1 MSIPSPIGL
10 PQELKLGE
18 VDYSLPADARSYQ
31 VNVQPS
37 NVSNVTQTGIS
48 LVCAA
53 SAPPTTVPQ
62 FSSQTVY
69 FDLPAGSSPST
80 FIDNRFTTL
89 SFRATIT
96 ITGASATASSLT
108 SGFQRSGG
116 YSWFDRMYI
125 TAQNGN
131 IVEDVTEFGLVNDLM
146 VATQLNPATRDSLAV
161 QYGFQSDATTNVAQG
176 HQWSILTA
184 AATLLNSVE
193 SYSYSIPLSSSL
205 IGVTADRF
213 FNIGRTNKLQL
224 ALQTCTDLPISILCS
239 ATAQVAATTMTVA
252 LSDFALQ
259 CQYVDIGPTALAMVD
274 ATLPDKKAYIHG
286 TTYKTSS
293 ISFPAVAGTQS
304 LLAGIRGSSI
314 KSLFARFQDGGT
326 ASITNSMNG
335 KYDSKMP
342 NINSINFNVGGQ
354 KLPNNPVNPLL
365 NPSRA
370 FRALQMASGSYN
382 NASFQSA
389 MPPLQYCKL
398 AAGAASGTGT
408 GAVQSTLG
416 ATQSAFWNIGSS
428 QTSLCQFIYGEDL
441 EVVARRGLMSGMN
454 CNSAPVFVEFNVA
467 TAPTN
472 SQTLYVHSLGD
483 VVYIHDVATGDVQVR
498 M

>member
-37 NVSNVTQTGIS
+37 NISQVQQTGIS
-48 LVCAA
+48 LICGAS
-53 SAPPTTVPQ
+53 SAPTTLPQ
-62 FSSQTVY
+62 FSSQTIY

-80 FIDNRFTTL
+80 FIDNRFTTI
-89 SFRATIT
+89 SFRANVAIT
-96 ITGASATASSLT
+96 TAVTASSIT
-108 SGFQRSGG
+108 SAFQRSGG

-131 IVEDVTEFGLVNDLM
+131 IVEDITEYGLVNDLV

-161 QYGFQSDATTNVAQG
+161 QYGFNSDAAAIVAQG
-176 HQWSILTA
+176 HQWSSIVGGALTT
-184 AATLLNSVE
+184 ATE
-193 SYSYSIPLSSSL
+193 TFSYSIPLYSSL
-205 IGVTADRF
+205 VGVTADRF
-213 FNIGRTNKLQL
+213 FNIGRTNKLQI
-224 ALQTCTDLPISILCS
+224 ALQTCTELPISILCS
-239 ATAQVAATTMTVA
+239 ATAATAGAMTVT
-252 LSDFALQ
+252 LSDFAIQ
-259 CQYVDIGPTALAMVD
+259 CQYVDVGPQALAMLD

-293 ISFPAVAGTQS
+293 ITFPAVAGSQS

-314 KSLFARFQDGGT
+314 KSLFARFQDLGT
-326 ASITNSMNG
+326 QSTTNSING
-335 KYDSKMP
+335 KYDSKLPM
-342 NINSINFNVGGQ
+342 INSINFNVGGQ
-354 KLPNNPVNPLL
+354 RLPNNPVNPLL

-370 FRALQMASGSYN
+370 FRALQMASGAYN
-382 NASFQSA
+382 NSQFQSC
-389 MPPLQYCKL
+389 MPPSAYCKL
-398 AAGAASGTGT
+398 AAGGTAQ
-408 GAVQSTLG
+408 AVTVG
-416 ATQSAFWNIGSS
+416 ATQAFFWNLGSV

-472 SQTLYVHSLGD
+472 SQNLYVHALGD

>member
-37 NVSNVTQTGIS
+37 NVSSVAQTGIS
-48 LVCAA
+48 LICAA
-53 SAPPTTVPQ
+53 SSAPTTLPQ
-62 FSSQTVY
+62 FNSQTIY
-69 FDLPAGSSPST
+69 FDLPAGNSPST

-89 SFRATIT
+89 SFRANVSIT
-96 ITGASATASSLT
+96 TAVTAASITSA
-108 SGFQRSGG
+108 FQRSGG

-131 IVEDVTEFGLVNDLM
+131 IVEDITEFGLVNDLA
-146 VATQLNPATRDSLAV
+146 VATQLDPATRDSLAV
-161 QYGFQSDATTNVAQG
+161 QYGFLSDAASITAQG
-176 HQWSILTA
+176 HQWTTIVGGAAVTA
-184 AATLLNSVE
+184 TE
-193 SYSYSIPLSSSL
+193 TYSYSVPLMSSL
-205 IGVTADRF
+205 VGVTADRF
-213 FNIGRTNKLQL
+213 FNIGRTNKLQI
-224 ALQTCTDLPISILCS
+224 ALQTATELPISILCS
-239 ATAQVAATTMTVA
+239 ATAATAGAMTVT
-252 LSDFALQ
+252 LSDFAIQ
-259 CQYVDIGPTALAMVD
+259 CQYVDVGPQALAMLD

-293 ISFPAVAGTQS
+293 ITFPAVAGSQS

-314 KSLFARFQDGGT
+314 KSLFARFQDLGT
-326 ASITNSMNG
+326 QNTTNSING
-335 KYDSKMP
+335 KYDSKLPM
-342 NINSINFNVGGQ
+342 INSINFNVGGQ
-354 KLPNNPVNPLL
+354 RLPSNPVNPLL

-370 FRALQMASGSYN
+370 FRALQMASGSFN
-382 NASFQSA
+382 NSQFHSC
-389 MPPLQYCKL
+389 MPPAQYCKL
-398 AAGAASGTGT
+398 AAGGT
-408 GAVQSTLG
+408 AQG
-416 ATQSAFWNIGSS
+416 ATVGGSQAYFWNLGSA
-428 QTSLCQFIYGEDL
+428 QTGLCQFIYGEDL

-472 SQTLYVHSLGD
+472 SQNLYVHALGD
-483 VVYIHDVATGDVQVR
+483 VVYIHDVVTGDVLVR

>member
-37 NVSNVTQTGIS
+37 NISQVQQTGIS
-48 LVCAA
+48 LICGA
-53 SAPPTTVPQ
+53 SAAPTTLPQ
-62 FSSQTVY
+62 FSSQTIY

-80 FIDNRFTTL
+80 FIDNRFTTI
-89 SFRATIT
+89 SFRANVAIT
-96 ITGASATASSLT
+96 TAVTASSIT
-108 SGFQRSGG
+108 SAFQRSGG

-131 IVEDVTEFGLVNDLM
+131 IVEDITEYGLVNDLV

-161 QYGFQSDATTNVAQG
+161 QYGFNSDAAAIVAQG
-176 HQWSILTA
+176 HQWSSIVGGALTT
-184 AATLLNSVE
+184 ATE
-193 SYSYSIPLSSSL
+193 TFSYSIPLYSSL
-205 IGVTADRF
+205 VGVTADRF
-213 FNIGRTNKLQL
+213 FNIGRTNKLQI
-224 ALQTCTDLPISILCS
+224 ALQTCTELPISILCS
-239 ATAQVAATTMTVA
+239 ATAATAGAMTVT
-252 LSDFALQ
+252 LSDFAIQ
-259 CQYVDIGPTALAMVD
+259 CQYVDVGPQALAMLD

-293 ISFPAVAGTQS
+293 ITFPAVAGSQS

-314 KSLFARFQDGGT
+314 KSLFARFQDLGT
-326 ASITNSMNG
+326 QSTTNSING
-335 KYDSKMP
+335 KYDSKLPM
-342 NINSINFNVGGQ
+342 INSINFNVGGQ
-354 KLPNNPVNPLL
+354 RLPNNPVNPLL

-370 FRALQMASGSYN
+370 FRALQMASGAYN
-382 NASFQSA
+382 NSQFQSC
-389 MPPLQYCKL
+389 MPPSAYCKL
-398 AAGAASGTGT
+398 AAGGTAQ
-408 GAVQSTLG
+408 AVTVG
-416 ATQSAFWNIGSS
+416 ATQAFFWNLGSV

-472 SQTLYVHSLGD
+472 SQNLYVHALGD

>member
-37 NVSNVTQTGIS
+37 NVSTVSQTGIS
-48 LVCAA
+48 VISAV
-53 SAPPTTVPQ
+53 SAPPTVVPQ
-62 FSSQTVY
+62 FTSQTVY

-89 SFRATIT
+89 SFRANMAVTT
-96 ITGASATASSLT
+96 AFVGASAQT
-108 SGFQRSGG
+108 GFQRSGG
-116 YSWFDRMYI
+116 YSWIDRMYI

-131 IVEDVTEFGLVNDLM
+131 IVEDITEFGLVNDLM
-146 VATQLNPATRDSLAV
+146 VATQLNTATRDTLAT
-161 QYGFQSDATTNVAQG
+161 QYGFLSGTANEAQG
-176 HQWSILTA
+176 HQWQSIA
-184 AATLLNSVE
+184 AATAATATE
-193 SYSYSIPLSSSL
+193 TYSYSIPLISSL

-224 ALQTCTDLPISILCS
+224 AIQTTSELPISIQNPS
-239 ATAQVAATTMTVA
+239 TAAITAGQFTIT

-259 CQYVDIGPTALAMVD
+259 CQYVDIGPSALAMID
-274 ATLPDKKAYIHG
+274 ATLPDRKAYIHG

-293 ISFPAVAGTQS
+293 ISMPATAGSQS

-314 KSLFARFQDGGT
+314 KSLFCRFQDMGAVST
-326 ASITNSMNG
+326 TNSSNG
-335 KYDSKMP
+335 KYDSKNP
-342 NINSINFNVGGQ
+342 NLNSINFNVGGQ
-354 KLPNNPVNPLL
+354 KLPNNSVNPLL
-365 NPSRA
+365 QPSRA

-382 NASFQSA
+382 NAQFQSSMIPA
-389 MPPLQYCKL
+389 QYMKLSAGGTAATVAAPLGTTQAFQYN
-398 AAGAASGTGT
+398 
-408 GAVQSTLG
+408 LG
-416 ATQSAFWNIGSS
+416 SLNTA
-428 QTSLCQFIYGEDL
+428 LCQFIYGEDL
-441 EVVARRGLMSGMN
+441 EIVARRGLMSGMN
-454 CNSAPVFVEFNVA
+454 CNSAPVFVELNIA

-472 SQTLYVHSLGD
+472 AQTLYVHALGD
-483 VVYIHDVATGDVQVR
+483 VVYIHDISTGDVQVR

>member
-37 NVSNVTQTGIS
+37 NVSSVAQTGIS
-48 LVCAA
+48 LICAA
-53 SAPPTTVPQ
+53 SSAPTTLPQ
-62 FSSQTVY
+62 FNSQTIY
-69 FDLPAGSSPST
+69 FDLPAGNSPST

-89 SFRATIT
+89 SFRANVSIT
-96 ITGASATASSLT
+96 TAVTAASITSA
-108 SGFQRSGG
+108 FQRSGG

-131 IVEDVTEFGLVNDLM
+131 IVEDITEFGLVNDLV
-146 VATQLNPATRDSLAV
+146 VATQLDPATRDSLAV
-161 QYGFQSDATTNVAQG
+161 QYGFLSDAASITAQG
-176 HQWSILTA
+176 HQWTTIVGGAAVTA
-184 AATLLNSVE
+184 TE
-193 SYSYSIPLSSSL
+193 TYSYSIPLMSSL
-205 IGVTADRF
+205 VGVTADRF
-213 FNIGRTNKLQL
+213 FNIGRTNKLQI
-224 ALQTCTDLPISILCS
+224 ALQTASELPISILCS
-239 ATAQVAATTMTVA
+239 ATAAAAGAMTVT
-252 LSDFALQ
+252 LSDFAIQ
-259 CQYVDIGPTALAMVD
+259 CQYVDVGPQALAMLD

-293 ISFPAVAGTQS
+293 ITFPAVAGAQS

-314 KSLFARFQDGGT
+314 KSLFARFNDLGT
-326 ASITNSMNG
+326 QNTTNSING
-335 KYDSKMP
+335 KYDSKLPM
-342 NINSINFNVGGQ
+342 INSINFNVGGQ
-354 KLPNNPVNPLL
+354 RLPSNPVNPLL

-370 FRALQMASGSYN
+370 FRALQMASGAFN
-382 NASFQSA
+382 NSQFQSC
-389 MPPLQYCKL
+389 MPPTQYCKL
-398 AAGAASGTGT
+398 AAGGT
-408 GAVQSTLG
+408 AQG
-416 ATQSAFWNIGSS
+416 ATVGASQAFFWNLGSA
-428 QTSLCQFIYGEDL
+428 QTGLCQFIYGEDL

-472 SQTLYVHSLGD
+472 SQNLYVHALGD
-483 VVYIHDVATGDVQVR
+483 VVYIHDVVTGDVQVR

>member
-18 VDYSLPADARSYQ
+18 VDYSLPADARSYA

-37 NVSNVTQTGIS
+37 NISQVQQTGIS
-48 LVCAA
+48 LICAS
-53 SAPPTTVPQ
+53 SAVPTTLPQ
-62 FSSQTVY
+62 FSSQTLY

-89 SFRATIT
+89 SFRANVSIT
-96 ITGASATASSLT
+96 TAVTASSIT
-108 SGFQRSGG
+108 SAFQRSGG

-131 IVEDVTEFGLVNDLM
+131 IIEDITEFGLVNDLM

-161 QYGFQSDATTNVAQG
+161 QYGFLSDPAATVAQG
-176 HQWSILTA
+176 HQWSSIVGGAAVTA
-184 AATLLNSVE
+184 TE
-193 SYSYSIPLSSSL
+193 TFSYSIPLTSSVV
-205 IGVTADRF
+205 GVLADRF
-213 FNIGRTNKLQL
+213 FNIGRTNKLQI
-224 ALQTCTDLPISILCS
+224 ALQTASELPISILCS
-239 ATAQVAATTMTVA
+239 ATAAIAGAMTVT
-252 LSDFALQ
+252 LSDFAIQ
-259 CQYVDIGPTALAMVD
+259 CQYVDIGPTALAMLD

-293 ISFPAVAGTQS
+293 ISMPAVAGTQS

-314 KSLFARFQDGGT
+314 KSLFARFQDLGT
-326 ASITNSMNG
+326 QSITNSING
-335 KYDSKMP
+335 KYDSKLPM
-342 NINSINFNVGGQ
+342 INSINFNVGGQ
-354 KLPNNPVNPLL
+354 RLPNNPVNPLL

-370 FRALQMASGSYN
+370 FRALQMASGAFN
-382 NASFQSA
+382 NATFQSCMIPA
-389 MPPLQYCKL
+389 SYCKL
-398 AAGAASGTGT
+398 AAGGTAQGVT
-408 GAVQSTLG
+408 VG
-416 ATQSAFWNIGSS
+416 ATQAFFWNLGSV
-428 QTSLCQFIYGEDL
+428 QTALCQFIYGEDL
-441 EVVARRGLMSGMN
+441 EIVARRGLMSGLN

-472 SQTLYVHSLGD
+472 AQTLYVHALGD
-483 VVYIHDVATGDVQVR
+483 VVYIHDIATGDVQVR